1 MSKNIGESEPDF
13 VVKYDETRPFNDQ
26 EYRVLKKAF
35 IDSLNL
41 DARELYEAWM
51 SNSRNSS
58 TKISSYFNAYAE
70 QLAKYRNTKCTLV
83 EIGVMEAG
91 SLLTWKR
98 WLGKDARVI
107 GIDVNPNVKKFDGDG
122 IEVIIGNQADPEF
135 WKMLYEKIPEIDI
148 VIDDGGHQF
157 FQQIITFF
165 AVLTMAKKRTAL
177 IFEDVATSFFEN
189 FFHGKNNN
197 SFLDFTKQII
207 DNITLKQF
215 FSRHKE
221 KQWRKNFDLEIVKQ
235 YSKITGMSFYT
246 GIVSV
251 AIDPQENI
259 IPLTLYN
266 SREGKKL
273 NDYRYAGDISGVDFV
288 WPDAF
293 NPKSIKITGL
303 ASGGKNI
310 EGSVKQ
316 KEQKIIMIKGNWKNK
331 GMII

>member
-1 MSKNIGESEPDF
+1 MRKNIGDYEPDLF
-13 VVKYDETRPFNDQ
+13 IKCDETKSFNDQ

-41 DARELYEAWM
+41 DARELYEAWL

-58 TKISSYFNAYAE
+58 TKISSYFSAYAE

-91 SLLTWKR
+91 SLLTWKK
-98 WLGKDARVI
+98 WLGKNARVI

-122 IEVIIGNQADPEF
+122 VEVIIGNQADPEF
-135 WKMLYEKIPEIDI
+135 WKMLYNKIPEIDI

-165 AVLTMAKKRTAL
+165 AVLTMAKKQTAL
-177 IFEDVATSFFEN
+177 IFEDVATSFFES
-189 FFHGKNNN
+189 FFHEKNSN

-207 DNITLKQF
+207 DNIILKQF
-215 FSRHKE
+215 FSRHNE
-221 KQWRKNFDLEIVKQ
+221 KAWRKNLNLEIVKH

-246 GIVSV
+246 GMVSV
-251 AIDPQENI
+251 AIDPQHNI

-266 SREGKKL
+266 TKEVEKFE
-273 NDYRYAGDISGVDFV
+273 DHRYAGDISGVDFV

-293 NPKSIKITGL
+293 NPKSVTIKGL

-310 EGSVKQ
+310 EGSS
-316 KEQKIIMIKGNWKNK
+316 KEKDQRIIRIRSNFKNK
-331 GMII
+331 GVST